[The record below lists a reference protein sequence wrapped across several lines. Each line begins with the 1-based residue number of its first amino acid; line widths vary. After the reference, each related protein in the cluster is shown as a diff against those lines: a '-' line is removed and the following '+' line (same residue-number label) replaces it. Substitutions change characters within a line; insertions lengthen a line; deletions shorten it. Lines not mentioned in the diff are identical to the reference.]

1 MGQLIQ
7 MDNVVTIEEK
17 SVIRLYH
24 NNRTWQAAGL
34 APGKSI
40 SDGID
45 AMNDI
50 KAKVLDDTF
59 TTDLGGESRDFV
71 ESSSNTAF
79 AFGLALVLIF

>member
-1 MGQLIQ
+1 MAA
-7 MDNVVTIEEK
+7 TI
-17 SVIRLYH
+17 S
-24 NNRTWQAAGL
+24 AGL

-59 TTDLGGESRDFV
+59 TTDLGGESRFC
-71 ESSSNTAF
+71 
-79 AFGLALVLIF
+79 